1 MKSLSNFALLFI
13 TLILVSCAHTANG
26 GSSSNKSFVP
36 SLPDVPLPK
45 DFEVDP
51 TTGSFFDSAEGRIA
65 EMYAAGFKKPDE
77 VVSYY
82 NKTLPQFG
90 WENIDNSSFSK
101 DGEVLTITPEKGQY
115 LTTVKYQLRPSI

>member
-1 MKSLSNFALLFI
+1 M
-13 TLILVSCAHTANG
+13 TLMVVSCAHTV
-26 GSSSNKSFVP
+26 GSKGSGAASFVP

-65 EMYAAGFKKPDE
+65 EMYAAGFKKPEE
-77 VVSYY
+77 VTSYY

-90 WENIDNSSFSK
+90 WKSEGKSTFSK
-101 DGEVLTITPEKGQY
+101 DGEVLTIVPEK
-115 LTTVKYQLRPSI
+115 